1 MIFYY
6 EKLYAMPV
14 KPCVE
19 AETRGNSAISA
30 IRRNKSKEK
39 NLIIC
44 GEKKIW
50 DSWVF
55 IGERKI
61 SFHFFLLLYV
71 CGGECWI
78 AARAVVAGVSGYKAI
93 NLQISIQHI
102 RTRMVLCT
110 RQAAGA
116 QWESLK
122 NYQYFPLL
130 HNKQKCSFSISFRI
144 CNFIIRKIWLSGCW
158 RLAVV
163 CGRACDDDELG
174 EFSVFCEK
182 PPNDVKFCVEFAKTF
197 PVF

>member
-1 MIFYY
+1 MERKKFEIHEF
-6 EKLYAMPV
+6 LLG
-14 KPCVE
+14 
-19 AETRGNSAISA
+19 RGNS
-30 IRRNKSKEK
+30 R
-39 NLIIC
+39 
-44 GEKKIW
+44 
-50 DSWVF
+50 F
-55 IGERKI
+55 I
-61 SFHFFLLLYV
+61 FFAAAV